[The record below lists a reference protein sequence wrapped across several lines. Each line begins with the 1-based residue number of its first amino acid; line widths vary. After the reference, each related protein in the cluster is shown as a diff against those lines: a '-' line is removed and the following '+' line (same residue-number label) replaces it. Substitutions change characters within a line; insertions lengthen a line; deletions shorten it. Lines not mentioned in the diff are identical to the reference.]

1 MPPISSP
8 AQWPYAARLAFVLIS
23 ITILVYWMSVL
34 AGIITPLLFSIIFA
48 IALHPLAA
56 YLERK
61 KCSRLLATSI
71 TIVLFSVVSV
81 GVIWLLAY
89 QVTDFSAM
97 LPQLVKKANQYFS
110 NLQQW
115 ADARFHIP
123 PNRQIKE
130 VQKYAESL
138 ANSGGAVVGTALS
151 STTNILS
158 NLVLM
163 PLYMFFLLYYRTMFK
178 QFFHEVFSQVRK
190 VKVDAVV
197 QKIYDVVHNYL
208 SGLVIVTLIVGTL
221 NSIGLLALGI
231 PSAIFFGFLAAFL
244 LIIPFIGIMIG
255 SILPIIVALV
265 TKDSSMYAV
274 GVAGLFFFIQLL
286 EGNFITPYI
295 VGSKISVNPLAA
307 MLGLLL
313 GSALWGIAGMA
324 LALPITAILKVVFD
338 AVEGLKPY
346 GLLLGEPQV
355 VQERSAKS
363 RKVRELEK
371 EVVDTITET
380 TNEVK
385 SFFRKKRTAS

>member
-1 MPPISSP
+1 MPPIPSP

-34 AGIITPLLFSIIFA
+34 AGIITPLLFSVIFA
-48 IALHPLAA
+48 IALHPLAV

-61 KCSRLLATSI
+61 KCSRLTASSI
-71 TIVLFSVVSV
+71 TIIVFSVVAV
-81 GVIWLLAY
+81 GVMWLLAY
-89 QVTDFSAM
+89 QITDFSAM
-97 LPQLVKKANQYFS
+97 LPQLIKKVNQSFS

-130 VQKYAESL
+130 VQKYADSL
-138 ANSGGAVVGTALS
+138 ANSGGAVVGTALN
-151 STTNILS
+151 STTTMLS

-163 PLYMFFLLYYRTMFK
+163 PLYIFFLLYYRTMFK
-178 QFFHEVFSQVRK
+178 QFFYGVFSQVKK
-190 VKVDAVV
+190 VKINTLV
-197 QKIYDVVHNYL
+197 QKIYEVVHNYL
-208 SGLVIVTLIVGTL
+208 SGLLIVTLIVGTL

-231 PSAIFFGFLAAFL
+231 PSAIFFGFLAALL
-244 LIIPFIGIMIG
+244 LIIPYIGIMIG
-255 SILPIIVALV
+255 AILPIIVALV
-265 TKDSSMYAV
+265 TKESSMYAV

-307 MLGLLL
+307 ILGLLL
-313 GSALWGIAGMA
+313 GGALWGIAGMA

-371 EVVDTITET
+371 EVVETITET

-385 SFFRKKRTAS
+385 SFFRKKRTA